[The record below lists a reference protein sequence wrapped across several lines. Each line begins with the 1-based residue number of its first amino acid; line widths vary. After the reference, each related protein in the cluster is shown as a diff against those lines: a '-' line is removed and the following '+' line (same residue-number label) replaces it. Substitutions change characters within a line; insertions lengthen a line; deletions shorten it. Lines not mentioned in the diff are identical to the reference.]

1 MAFTTSRA
9 PLRAHWHSLCTAAL
23 VTPRQSR
30 TWQTFTDQPDDATLT
45 GATMRQQ
52 QESTMSLFRATAV
65 SLSLAFLAVIPD
77 YANAQPGR
85 GNGNDKNNRG
95 NESRGNNGRDN
106 GRDNAR
112 TLFTWSGNV
121 DREVLL
127 VMQGRELTVR
137 GERGILA
144 TRTERPRASGALPRT
159 DGFVRVRM
167 LDGRGDV
174 DVIQQPTSRNNY
186 TTIVR
191 VRDPRSGDDRYRL
204 TASWEPD
211 SRRGG
216 NDSRN
221 RDGDWG
227 RGDDRRD
234 DRRDDRDDDRN
245 GPWDRNDRDGRNS
258 GGVRWSGLVDDDV
271 ELRIRGRR
279 VDVVERS
286 GVRTRDTRSTFSGV
300 GLPRESG
307 LLRVVYAD
315 GRGNVSVAQQP
326 APWNEYTGVVRVRD
340 PRGGAA
346 RYDIDI
352 RW

>member
-1 MAFTTSRA
+1 
-9 PLRAHWHSLCTAAL
+9 
-23 VTPRQSR
+23 
-30 TWQTFTDQPDDATLT
+30 
-45 GATMRQQ
+45 
-52 QESTMSLFRATAV
+52 MSLFRATAV

-77 YANAQPGR
+77 LADAQPGR
-85 GNGNDKNNRG
+85 GNGRDNN
-95 NESRGNNGRDN
+95 NRGNNGRE
-106 GRDNAR
+106 NAR
-112 TLFTWSGNV
+112 ALFAWSGTV

-144 TRTERPRASGALPRT
+144 SRSERPRASGALPRT
-159 DGFVRVRM
+159 DGVVRVRL

-174 DVIQQPTSRNNY
+174 DVIQQPTSRNNF

-191 VRDPRSGDDRYRL
+191 VRDPRSGADRYRL
-204 TASWEPD
+204 SAVWEPEV
-211 SRRGG
+211 RRGG
-216 NDSRN
+216 YDP
-221 RDGDWG
+221 RDRDDDWG
-227 RGDDRRD
+227 RG
-234 DRRDDRDDDRN
+234 DRDDDRN
-245 GPWDRNDRDGRNS
+245 DDGDGPWGRNDRDRNS

-271 ELRIRGRR
+271 ELRIRGRS
-279 VDVVERS
+279 VNIVERS
-286 GVRTRDTRSTFSGV
+286 GVRTRDARSTFSGA

-326 APWNEYTGVVRVRD
+326 APWNEYTGIVRVRD

-346 RYDIDI
+346 RYDIDV

>member
-1 MAFTTSRA
+1 
-9 PLRAHWHSLCTAAL
+9 
-23 VTPRQSR
+23 
-30 TWQTFTDQPDDATLT
+30 
-45 GATMRQQ
+45 
-52 QESTMSLFRATAV
+52 MSLFRATAV
-65 SLSLAFLAVIPD
+65 SMSLVFLAVAAD
-77 YANAQPGR
+77 HANAQPGR
-85 GNGNDKNNRG
+85 GNGRDNDNRG
-95 NESRGNNGRDN
+95 NASRGNNGRDN
-106 GRDNAR
+106 AR
-112 TLFTWSGNV
+112 PLFTWSGTV

-144 TRTERPRASGALPRT
+144 SRTERPRASGALPRT
-159 DGFVRVRM
+159 DGVVRVR
-167 LDGRGDV
+167 LIDGRGDV
-174 DVIQQPTSRNNY
+174 DVIQQPTSRNNF

-191 VRDPRSGDDRYRL
+191 VRDPRGGDDRYRL
-204 TASWEPD
+204 SAVWEPEV
-211 SRRGG
+211 RRGG
-216 NDSRN
+216 YDP
-221 RDGDWG
+221 RDRDDDWG
-227 RGDDRRD
+227 RGD
-234 DRRDDRDDDRN
+234 RDDDRD

-271 ELRIRGRR
+271 ELRIRGRS
-279 VDVVERS
+279 VNIVERS
-286 GVRTRDTRSTFSGV
+286 GVRTRDARSTFSGA

-326 APWNEYTGVVRVRD
+326 APWNEYTGIVRVRD